1 MNDQEI
7 FTPEDREE
15 NDERKRELIELVAS
29 GEAVLI
35 VGAGSSVRVG
45 YVDWSGLLKELEDL
59 AINCGKGFVKDD
71 KQRENDPLGY
81 AENIKTHISKK
92 NNLPKYYALI
102 RRLFG
107 TTTTSL
113 ELHEM
118 LVSLP
123 FRGILTTNYDMVLET
138 ALNKSKK
145 RFSESVPNRSL
156 TIGEDSG
163 QVHDFVMAMSNMK
176 MPRRIAHLH
185 GSIDS
190 GSMKDIILSQK
201 DYEKAY
207 GQKDSKWTLHRKL
220 LWAVLATR
228 RVVFI
233 GFSMN
238 DPYLNEMLK
247 VVSED
252 LWRWDQ
258 SIHFAI
264 MSISPD
270 NAEVSKIKA
279 VRLKEEYGIDTVFY
293 EDSDGSHS
301 RLDHL
306 VAEIDKECESQ
317 PTTEPPQDQL
327 DHSDQFK
334 DQKPKPNEGE
344 AQDALDLIEQ
354 VNKLMEKGINDDE
367 N

>member
-7 FTPEDREE
+7 FTSEDLKE
-15 NDERKRELIELVAS
+15 NDGRKRELIKLVAS

-35 VGAGSSVRVG
+35 VGAGSSVRVD
-45 YVDWSGLLKELEDL
+45 YVDWSELLKKLEDL
-59 AINCGKGFVKDD
+59 AIKCGNGFVKDD

-81 AENIKTHISKK
+81 AENIKTHIVKK
-92 NNLPKYYALI
+92 NSLPKYYALLC
-102 RRLFG
+102 RLFG
-107 TTTTSL
+107 TRTTSL
-113 ELHEM
+113 EFHKD

-138 ALNKSKK
+138 ALNKSKEK
-145 RFSESVPNRSL
+145 FSESVPNRSL
-156 TIGEDSG
+156 TISEDSG
-163 QVHDFVMAMSNMK
+163 QVHDFFMEMSSRK
-176 MPRRIAHLH
+176 MPQRIAHLH

-190 GSMKDIILSQK
+190 GSVKDIILSRK

-207 GQKDSKWTLHRKL
+207 GQKNSKWTLHRKL

-238 DPYLNEMLK
+238 DPYLNEMLE

-270 NAEVSKIKA
+270 NADVSKAKA
-279 VRLKEEYGIDTVFY
+279 VRLREDYGIDTVFY
-293 EDSDGSHS
+293 ENSDGKHS

-306 VAEIDKECESQ
+306 IYEIKAFESQ
-317 PTTEPPQDQL
+317 STTGPPQNQSDRR
-327 DHSDQFK
+327 DHFK
-334 DQKPKPNEGE
+334 DQKPKPNEDE
-344 AQDALDLIEQ
+344 SQDVLGWMEQ
-354 VNKLMEKGINDDE
+354 VNERMERGINDNE